1 MRRIAAACP
10 AVSSTEVVAL
20 SHLRAVKDP
29 LLLPQAMQQLDS
41 RLTLTAVHLG
51 GSLDPQLAS
60 DARAFESSSLVPRWR
75 WLGERTRCAALR
87 RLARARALV
96 LTSRQEG
103 GPSVL
108 AEAALLGRPILA
120 TRVGG
125 AVGMLGP
132 EHPGLYTVGDSQG
145 LAALLTRLAT
155 DTAWVED
162 MAARSR
168 ALAARFDPASEQQLW
183 EQLLREPPPV

>member
-1 MRRIAAACP
+1 MA
-10 AVSSTEVVAL
+10 STEVVAL

-29 LLLPQAMQQLDS
+29 LLLPQALQRLDS
-41 RLTLTAVHLG
+41 QLVLTAVHLG
-51 GSLDPQLAS
+51 GSLDPHLA
-60 DARAFESSSLVPRWR
+60 DAARAIELSSPSTRWR

-125 AVGMLGP
+125 AVGMLGQ
-132 EHPGLYTVGDSQG
+132 EHPGLYNVGDSQG

-162 MAARSR
+162 MAAHSR
-168 ALAARFDPASEQQLW
+168 ALAARFDPLLEQQLW
-183 EQLLREPPPV
+183 EQLLREPPPS

>member
-1 MRRIAAACP
+1 M
-10 AVSSTEVVAL
+10 SSTEVVAL

-60 DARAFESSSLVPRWR
+60 DARAFESSSPVPRWR

-162 MAARSR
+162 MAEHSR
-168 ALAARFDPASEQQLW
+168 ALAARFDPLLEQQLW